1 LVCPDWAYRLIIRS
15 HCSLDLEFLDMLS
28 SLKVVKLITVSQI
41 RKLLK
46 DVVHGSLTKG
56 FFISKFSK
64 LFNRGFQYLS

>member
-28 SLKVVKLITVSQI
+28 SLKVVKQITVSQI

-46 DVVHGSLTKG
+46 DVVHGSLTERSVVGVIIKRE
-56 FFISKFSK
+56 S
-64 LFNRGFQYLS
+64 LEEQA